1 MIHPVIEEVTRD
13 IRIRSTVK
21 RAWYLDQTNEQR
33 RKFESNEL
41 GPRGRADGCSNCAHS
56 FAAAAN
62 DEKKMI
68 MSGACTLAMIDSG
81 NEEISSGQPY
91 EAYRAIIRDEAKIYG
106 AVAKV
111 AGGVP
116 AMCDGVTQGFDGME
130 LSLFSRNTVAQS
142 TVVSLA
148 VNTHDGVFILGEC
161 DKIFPGLVMGVT
173 AFGHLPVISIPSGPM
188 KTGISNA
195 KKNEVRQKFKKN
207 EVGERELQMSE
218 NQSYHSPG
226 VCTFFG
232 TANTNKAV
240 AEAMGLVLPG
250 SSFVNPT
257 NPLRDALT
265 RDSVRRMAQGE
276 IDPLMDIIDERS
288 FVNAMVVL
296 MAMGGSTN
304 HTMHIPAM
312 AAQFGI
318 DINWDDMDR
327 ISSVV
332 PLIAKIYPNG
342 KADINDFREAGGMAV
357 IIRNLLDAGL
367 LHEDVNTVAGHGLER
382 YTQTPVLDVDTVK
395 WTSDIPE
402 RLDTENPD
410 TDIIRKVDSPFAPDG
425 GIKLVQGTLGRAVI
439 KTSAVKDEHR
449 VIKGFA
455 SIFDTQKQFHRAFEA
470 WQKKTSGAE
479 LNEEE
484 KILAAKLDKESVV
497 VVLRGQ
503 SARHNGMPELHGLIN
518 PLDIMQ
524 KTGKRVALITDGRLS
539 GASGAVLAAINL
551 HDQNLFRIHDNDELI
566 IDSITGK
573 IDIDL
578 DEVNWL
584 GREPTNKNRIRD
596 ADQYGIGRQFFF
608 AERTYI
614 SSPEKGCIMP
624 LPPIPEYFQLR
635 FKPYIFESPEP
646 VGVTQ

>member
-1 MIHPVIEEVTRD
+1 MILHPVIEEVTRH
-13 IRIRSTVK
+13 IIEKSITT
-21 RAWYLDQTNEQR
+21 RAWYLHQIKEQKQR
-33 RKFESNEL
+33 FESNEL

-62 DEKKMI
+62 NEKHKI
-68 MSGACTLAMIDSG
+68 MSGVPTLAMIDSG
-81 NEEISSGQPY
+81 NDVISSGQPY
-91 EAYRAIIRDEAKIYG
+91 EKYRSIIREEALKHG
-106 AVAKV
+106 AVAQV

-130 LSLFSRNTVAQS
+130 MSLFSRNVVAQA
-142 TVVSLA
+142 TAVSLA
-148 VNTHDGVFILGEC
+148 ANTHDGVFILGEC
-161 DKIFPGLVMGVT
+161 DKIYPGLVMG
-173 AFGHLPVISIPSGPM
+173 AASFGHLPVISIPSGPM

-195 KKNEVRQKFKKN
+195 KKNEVRQKFKMGKA
-207 EVGERELQMSE
+207 EKAELQMSE
-218 NQSYHSPG
+218 NQSYHSAG

-232 TANTNKAV
+232 TANTNKAL

-276 IDPLMDIIDERS
+276 IDPLAEIINERS
-288 FVNAMVVL
+288 FVNAIVVL

-318 DINWDDMDR
+318 DIDWDDMDR

-342 KADINDFREAGGMAV
+342 KDDINDFRNAGGMAL
-357 IIRNLLDAGL
+357 IMKNLIAAGL
-367 LHEDVNTVAGHGLER
+367 LHQDVNTVAGWGLGR
-382 YTQTPVLDVDTVK
+382 YTQTPVLDGDTLK
-395 WTSDIPE
+395 WTSDIIIEDPE
-402 RLDTENPD
+402 K
-410 TDIIRKVDSPFAPDG
+410 DIIRKVDSPFAPDG

-439 KTSAVKDEHR
+439 KTSAVKPENR

-455 SIFDTQKQFHRAFEA
+455 SVFDTQKEFHHAFES
-470 WQKKTSGAE
+470 WQKKISGGK

-484 KILAAKLDKESVV
+484 KAAAERLDKDSVI

-566 IDSITGK
+566 IDSNAGK
-573 IDIDL
+573 MDVDL
-578 DEVNWL
+578 DEVSWL
-584 GREPTNKNRIRD
+584 GREPTNKNRTRD
-596 ADQYGIGRQFFF
+596 SDQYGIGRQLFL

-624 LPPIPEYFQLR
+624 LPPVPEEFQR
-635 FKPYIFESPEP
+635 KFKPQVSESPEP
-646 VGVTQ
+646 LGATP

>member
-1 MIHPVIEEVTRD
+1 MIHPVIEEVTRH
-13 IRIRSTVK
+13 IIEKSQRS
-21 RAWYLDQTNEQR
+21 RAWYLHVIGEQKQ
-33 RKFESNEL
+33 KFESHEL
-41 GPRGRADGCSNCAHS
+41 GPRGRSDGCSNCAHS
-56 FAAAAN
+56 FAAAAH
-62 DEKKMI
+62 DEKKKI
-68 MSGACTLAMIDSG
+68 MSGRPTLAMIDSG
-81 NEEISSGQPY
+81 NDVISSGQPY
-91 EAYRAIIRDEAKIYG
+91 EKYRSIIREESLKHG
-106 AVAKV
+106 AVAQV

-130 LSLFSRNTVAQS
+130 MSLFSRNVVAQA
-142 TVVSLA
+142 TAVSLA
-148 VNTHDGVFILGEC
+148 ANTHDGVFILGEC
-161 DKIFPGLVMGVT
+161 DKIFPGLVMG
-173 AFGHLPVISIPSGPM
+173 AASFGHLPVISIASGPM

-195 KKNEVRQKFKKN
+195 KKNEVRQEFKMGKADKKQ
-207 EVGERELQMSE
+207 LQMSE

-232 TANTNKAV
+232 TANTNKAI
-240 AEAMGLVLPG
+240 AEAMGLVLHG
-250 SSFVNPT
+250 SSFINPT

-265 RDSVRRMAQGE
+265 RDAVRRMALGE

-288 FVNAMVVL
+288 FVNAIVVL

-318 DINWDDMDR
+318 DIDWDDMDR

-342 KADINDFREAGGMAV
+342 KDDINDFREAGGMAV

-367 LHEDVNTVAGHGLER
+367 LHKDVNTVAGRGLER
-382 YTQTPVLDVDTVK
+382 YTQTPVLDGDTLK
-395 WTSDIPE
+395 WASDI
-402 RLDTENPD
+402 TESLN

-439 KTSAVKDEHR
+439 KTSAVKDENR
-449 VIKGFA
+449 IIKGSA
-455 SIFDTQKQFHRAFEA
+455 SVFDTQKDFHSAFEA
-470 WQKKTSGAE
+470 WQKKTSGVE

-484 KILAAKLDKESVV
+484 KVLAAKLDKEKVV

-539 GASGAVLAAINL
+539 GASGSVLAAIHL

-566 IDSITGK
+566 IDSIKGK

-578 DEVNWL
+578 DELSWL
-584 GREPTNKNRIRD
+584 GRELMNKDKARD
-596 ADQYGIGRQFFF
+596 VDQYGIGRQLFF

-624 LPPIPEYFQLR
+624 LPGVPDYFQVPSV
-635 FKPYIFESPEP
+635 KPDEPELSM
-646 VGVTQ
+646 GA